1 MKDTL
6 LLDAFSALSLGVIV
20 VDVHY
25 RITLWNAWM
34 EMHTGRS
41 ANEAIGQDFFVLF
54 PELKHHRVGVAIHQA
69 ICHNLP
75 ALLSQSLH
83 RSPFPLFAEPAQP
96 GERISQAV
104 TIVPLGNAER
114 YCLIQIVDVSTAVRR
129 ESLLREQAHELLS
142 QSLSDGLTGVGNR
155 RYFDLCID
163 KEWRASKRS
172 SKPLSLLLIDV
183 DFFKRYNDHYGH
195 QHGDVCLQQVA
206 TAMRNALQ
214 RPGDILFRYGGEEF
228 CALLPETRSA
238 DAISVAERLRA
249 SVQAL
254 GIPHAKAPGRVI
266 SVSVGVATYSQRS
279 QAAHIELIQA
289 ADRAL
294 YDAKHAGRNRV
305 RSSAQL
311 GADSA
316 APQWTPN
323 QN

>member
-20 VDVHY
+20 VDVEY

-34 EMHTGRS
+34 EAHTGRTAS
-41 ANEAIGQDFFVLF
+41 DAIGQDFFVLF

-83 RSPFPLFAEPAQP
+83 RSPFPLFAEPAVP

-104 TIVPLGNAER
+104 TIVPLGEAER
-114 YCLIQIVDVSTAVRR
+114 YCLIQIADVSTAVRR

-155 RYFDLCID
+155 RYFDICID
-163 KEWRASKRS
+163 KEWRASKRNN
-172 SKPLSLLLIDV
+172 KPLSLLLIDV

-195 QHGDVCLQQVA
+195 QQGDACLQQVA

-214 RPGDILFRYGGEEF
+214 RPNDILFRYGGEEF

-238 DAISVAERLRA
+238 DAVNVAEKLRA

-254 GIPHAKAPGRVI
+254 ALPHAKAPARVV
-266 SVSVGVATYSQRS
+266 SVSIGVASHSQRS
-279 QAAHIELIQA
+279 HAAHIDLIQA

-294 YDAKHAGRNRV
+294 YDAKHSGRNRV
-305 RSSAQL
+305 RANTLFSTDN
-311 GADSA
+311 GK
-316 APQWTPN
+316 PQWTPN
-323 QN
+323 